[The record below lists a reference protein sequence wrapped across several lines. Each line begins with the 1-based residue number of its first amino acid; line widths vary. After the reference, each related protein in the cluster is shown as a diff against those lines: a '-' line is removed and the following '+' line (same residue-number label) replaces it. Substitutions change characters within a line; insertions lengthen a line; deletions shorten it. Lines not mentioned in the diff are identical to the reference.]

1 MFKYSDL
8 YRKNTPSQYLNERFI
23 KWVDKV
29 EYKFNKKYNM
39 YLLDIPD
46 QLYMHYFENGLSP
59 NDMFNIIEEEV
70 IDEY

>member
-8 YRKNTPSQYLNERFI
+8 YRKNTPVQYLNERFI